1 MTPSSEQCPGLG
13 RSAATRLDLERDR
26 QDGAYQPKRSTI
38 SDRSRQMRPTPRVG
52 LTGLLR
58 YPNGL
63 DTRPCS
69 ATAGT
74 RTGDRTAAGRPLATR
89 ARRLGP
95 GQVATAGFPAG
106 CSSRAGQ
113 AATRAVAVARM
124 LVAPISVQELA
135 VTPGSSRRTPRS
147 RRGRGGQDYS
157 LSGLP
162 GGAARRQPG
171 TTCPVVCPGGRQSTA
186 IRTARGAARWALG
199 ANP

>member
-1 MTPSSEQCPGLG
+1 V
-13 RSAATRLDLERDR
+13 RDR

-52 LTGLLR
+52 LPGLLR

-113 AATRAVAVARM
+113 AATRAVAVAWM
-124 LVAPISVQELA
+124 LVAPIGVQELA

-147 RRGRGGQDYS
+147 RRARCRLLESFKLRRGGQDYS

-162 GGAARRQPG
+162 EGAARRQPG
-171 TTCPVVCPGGRQSTA
+171 TTCPVVCPGGRRSTA

-199 ANP
+199 ANPRPPRP

>member
-1 MTPSSEQCPGLG
+1 VPLPDSDLVRDPRTEPTNRSVLPSAIDRDKCGPPQG
-13 RSAATRLDLERDR
+13 RPAPACSGIPTGSPRALALRPPAPVRD
-26 QDGAYQPKRSTI
+26 
-38 SDRSRQMRPTPRVG
+38 
-52 LTGLLR
+52 
-58 YPNGL
+58 
-63 DTRPCS
+63 
-69 ATAGT
+69 TAP
-74 RTGDRTAAGRPLATR
+74 AAGRPLATR

-113 AATRAVAVARM
+113 AATRAVAVAWM
-124 LVAPISVQELA
+124 LVAPIGVQELA

-147 RRGRGGQDYS
+147 RRARCRLLESFKLRRGGQDYS

-162 GGAARRQPG
+162 EGAARRQPG

-186 IRTARGAARWALG
+186 IRTARGAARWTLG